1 VATLSNLIDEVK
13 ANLQGYTLNQD
24 RITYVANEPSV
35 ANPEG
40 GINAT
45 DISIKVGSQ
54 DNLSKGIIEIDDEL
68 IYVDSFNKTSNTLNV
83 IEAGFGRG
91 FQGTQAASHAK
102 FAPVILSP
110 TFPRSSI
117 KKAIN
122 DTIGSLFPKLWG
134 TASTTFT
141 FNGVV
146 NTYTLPAE
154 AEEVLSVSWQSV
166 GSSQEW
172 YPVKRWRP
180 DPMANTGAFTS
191 GHTITVYDGITPG
204 RTVQVYYTKEPSV
217 LVNNSD
223 DFSAVTGLTE
233 SCRDIVV
240 LGAAYRLLSYIDPGR
255 INLASAE
262 SDTADTKLPSTAGTS
277 ASRYIFAL
285 YQQRLNE
292 EAGKLQG
299 KFPTKIRYNR

>member
-1 VATLSNLIDEVK
+1 VATLSDLVDEVK

-24 RITYVANEPSV
+24 RLTYI
-35 ANPEG
+35 ANPG
-40 GINAT
+40 GINTT
-45 DISIKVGSQ
+45 DVSIKVGSQ
-54 DNLSKGIIEIDDEL
+54 ENLSKGIVEIDDEL
-68 IYVDSFNKTSNTLNV
+68 IYVDSFDRTTNTLNV
-83 IEAGFGRG
+83 IPAGFGRG
-91 FQGTQAASHAK
+91 FNGTDAATHAQY
-102 FAPVILSP
+102 APVILSP
-110 TFPRSSI
+110 TFPRYSV

-146 NTYTLPAE
+146 NTYTLPTE

-166 GSSQEW
+166 GSSKEW

-180 DPMANTGAFTS
+180 DSMANTGAFTS
-191 GHTITVYDGITPG
+191 GNTITVYDGITPG
-204 RTVQVYYTKEPSV
+204 RTVQVYYTKEPSL

-223 DFSAVTGLTE
+223 EFTTVTGLTE
-233 SCRDIVV
+233 SCRDVV
-240 LGAAYRLLSYIDPGR
+240 ALGAAYRLLSYIDPGR

-262 SDTADTKLPSTAGTS
+262 ADTADSKLPSTAGTS

>member
-1 VATLSNLIDEVK
+1 MATLSNLVDEVK

-24 RITYVANEPSV
+24 RITYVANPR
-35 ANPEG
+35 
-40 GINAT
+40 GISST
-45 DISIKVGSQ
+45 DIAIKVGSQ
-54 DNLSKGIIEIDDEL
+54 DNLSKGIVEIDDEL
-68 IYVDSFNKTSNTLNV
+68 IYVDSFDKTTNTLNV
-83 IEAGFGRG
+83 IPAGFGRG
-91 FQGTQAASHAK
+91 FQATTAASHAQY
-102 FAPVILSP
+102 APVILSP
-110 TFPRSSI
+110 TFPRASI

-146 NTYTLPAE
+146 NTYTLPTE
-154 AEEVLSVSWQSV
+154 AQDVLSVSWQSV
-166 GSSQEW
+166 GSSKEW

-191 GHTITVYDGITPG
+191 GNTITVYDGITPG
-204 RTVQVYYTKEPSV
+204 RTVQVFYTKEPSL

-223 DFSAVTGLTE
+223 DFSTVTGLTE
-233 SCRDIVV
+233 SCRDVV
-240 LGAAYRLLSYIDPGR
+240 ALGAAYRLLSYLDPGR

-262 SDTADTKLPSTAGTS
+262 ADTADSKLPSTAGTS

>member
-1 VATLSNLIDEVK
+1 VAILSDLIDEVK

-24 RITYVANEPSV
+24 RITYVANT
-35 ANPEG
+35 N

-45 DISIKVGSQ
+45 DVSIQVGSQ
-54 DNLSKGIIEIDDEL
+54 DNLSKGIVEIDDEL
-68 IYVDSFNKTSNTLNV
+68 IYIDSFDKTTSTLNV
-83 IEAGFGRG
+83 IPSGFGRG
-91 FQGTQAASHAK
+91 FQGTQAAPHAK

-110 TFPRSSI
+110 TFPRASI

-180 DPMANTGAFTS
+180 DPMANTGSFTS

-204 RTVQVYYTKEPSV
+204 RTVQVYYTKEPSL
-217 LVNNSD
+217 LVDNND
-223 DFSAVTGLTE
+223 EFTTVTGLTE
-233 SCRDIVV
+233 SCRDVV
-240 LGAAYRLLSYIDPGR
+240 ALGAAYRLLSYIDPGR

-262 SDTADTKLPSTAGTS
+262 SDTADSKLPSTAGTS

>member
-1 VATLSNLIDEVK
+1 MATLSNLIDEVK

-24 RITYVANEPSV
+24 RLTYVAN
-35 ANPEG
+35 AG
-40 GINAT
+40 GITASEV
-45 DISIKVGSQ
+45 DIQVGSQ
-54 DNLSKGIIEIDDEL
+54 DNLAKGIVEIDDEL
-68 IYVDSFNKTSNTLNV
+68 IYVDSFDKTNNTLKV
-83 IEAGFGRG
+83 IRAGFGRG
-91 FQGTQAASHAK
+91 FQGTTATSHAEY
-102 FAPVILSP
+102 APVILSP
-110 TFPRSSI
+110 TFPRVSI
-117 KKAIN
+117 KRAIN

-146 NTYTLPAE
+146 NTYTLPVE
-154 AEEVLSVSWQSV
+154 AEDVLSVAWESV
-166 GSSQEW
+166 GSSKEW

-191 GHTITVYDGITPG
+191 GNTITVYDGITPG
-204 RTVQVYYTKEPSV
+204 RTVQITYTKEPS
-217 LVNNSD
+217 LLANNND
-223 DFSAVTGLTE
+223 EFTTVTGLPE
-233 SCRDIVV
+233 SCRDVVV

-262 SDTADTKLPSTAGTS
+262 ADTADSKLPSTAGTS

-299 KFPTKIRYNR
+299 KYPTKIRYNR

>member
-24 RITYVANEPSV
+24 RITYVANPS
-35 ANPEG
+35 
-40 GINAT
+40 GITAS
-45 DISIKVGSQ
+45 DVSIKVGSQ
-54 DNLSKGIIEIDDEL
+54 ENLSKGIVEIDDEL
-68 IYVDSFNKTSNTLNV
+68 IYVDSFDKTTSTLNV
-83 IEAGFGRG
+83 IPSGFGRG
-91 FQGTQAASHAK
+91 FQGTEAASHAQN
-102 FAPVILSP
+102 APVILSP
-110 TFPRSSI
+110 TFPRASI

-122 DTIGSLFPKLWG
+122 NTIGSLFPKLWG

-146 NTYTLPAE
+146 NTYTLPAN

-166 GSSQEW
+166 GSSKEW

-191 GHTITVYDGITPG
+191 GNTITVYDGITPG
-204 RTVQVYYTKEPSV
+204 RTVQVYYTKEPSL

-223 DFSAVTGLTE
+223 EFTTVTGLTE
-233 SCRDIVV
+233 SCRDVV
-240 LGAAYRLLSYIDPGR
+240 ALGAAYRLLSYIDPGR

-262 SDTADTKLPSTAGTS
+262 SDTADSKLPSTAGTS

>member
-1 VATLSNLIDEVK
+1 MATLSNLVDEVK

-24 RITYVANEPSV
+24 RITYVANPS
-35 ANPEG
+35 
-40 GINAT
+40 GISST
-45 DISIKVGSQ
+45 DIAIKVGSQ
-54 DNLSKGIIEIDDEL
+54 DNLSKGIVEIDDEL
-68 IYVDSFNKTSNTLNV
+68 IYVDSFDKTTNTLNV
-83 IEAGFGRG
+83 IPAGFGRG
-91 FQGTQAASHAK
+91 FQATTAASHAQY
-102 FAPVILSP
+102 APVILSP
-110 TFPRSSI
+110 TFPRASI

-134 TASTTFT
+134 TASTSFT
-141 FNGVV
+141 YNGVV
-146 NTYTLPAE
+146 NTYPLPAE
-154 AEEVLSVSWQSV
+154 VQDVISVTWQSV
-166 GSSQEW
+166 GSSKEW

-191 GHTITVYDGITPG
+191 GNTITVYDGITPG
-204 RTVQVYYTKEPSV
+204 RTVQVYYTKEPSL

-223 DFSAVTGLTE
+223 DFSTVTGLTE
-233 SCRDIVV
+233 SCRDVV
-240 LGAAYRLLSYIDPGR
+240 ALGAAYRLLSYIDPGR

-262 SDTADTKLPSTAGTS
+262 SDTADSKLPSTAGTS

>member
-24 RITYVANEPSV
+24 RITYVANPS
-35 ANPEG
+35 
-40 GINAT
+40 GITAS
-45 DISIKVGSQ
+45 DVSIKVGSQ
-54 DNLSKGIIEIDDEL
+54 ENLSKGIVEIDDEL
-68 IYVDSFNKTSNTLNV
+68 IYVDSFDKTTSTLNV
-83 IEAGFGRG
+83 IPSGFGRG
-91 FQGTQAASHAK
+91 FQGTEAASHAQN
-102 FAPVILSP
+102 APVILSP
-110 TFPRSSI
+110 TFPRASI

-146 NTYTLPAE
+146 NTYTLPAN

-166 GSSQEW
+166 GSSKEW

-204 RTVQVYYTKEPSV
+204 RTVQVYYTKEPSL

-223 DFSAVTGLTE
+223 EFTTVTGLTE
-233 SCRDIVV
+233 SCRDVV
-240 LGAAYRLLSYIDPGR
+240 ALGAAYRLLSYIDPGR

-262 SDTADTKLPSTAGTS
+262 SDTADSKLPSTAGTS

>member
-1 VATLSNLIDEVK
+1 MATLSNLIDEVK

-24 RITYVANEPSV
+24 RLTYVANTS
-35 ANPEG
+35 
-40 GINAT
+40 GITAS
-45 DISIKVGSQ
+45 DVSIQVGSQ
-54 DNLSKGIIEIDDEL
+54 DNLSKGIVEIDDEL
-68 IYVDSFNKTSNTLNV
+68 IYIDSFDKTNNTLNV
-83 IEAGFGRG
+83 IPAGFGRG
-91 FQGTQAASHAK
+91 FQGTTATSHARY
-102 FAPVILSP
+102 APVILSP
-110 TFPRSSI
+110 TFPRASI

-146 NTYTLPAE
+146 NTYTLPAD
-154 AEEVLSVSWQSV
+154 AEDVLSVAWESV
-166 GSSQEW
+166 GSSKEW

-191 GHTITVYDGITPG
+191 GNTITVYDGITPG
-204 RTVQVYYTKEPSV
+204 RTVQITYTKEPSL

-223 DFSAVTGLTE
+223 DFTTVTGLTE
-233 SCRDIVV
+233 SCRDVV
-240 LGAAYRLLSYIDPGR
+240 ALGAAYRLLSYLDPGR

-262 SDTADTKLPSTAGTS
+262 ADTADFKLPSTAGTS

-292 EAGKLQG
+292 EAGKLQV
-299 KFPTKIRYNR
+299 KYPTKIRYNR

>member
-1 VATLSNLIDEVK
+1 MATLSNLVDEVK

-24 RITYVANEPSV
+24 RITYVANPS
-35 ANPEG
+35 
-40 GINAT
+40 GISST
-45 DISIKVGSQ
+45 DIAIKVGSQ
-54 DNLSKGIIEIDDEL
+54 DNLSKGIVEIDDEL
-68 IYVDSFNKTSNTLNV
+68 IYVDSFDKTTNTLNV
-83 IEAGFGRG
+83 IPAGFGRG
-91 FQGTQAASHAK
+91 FQATTAASHAQY
-102 FAPVILSP
+102 APVILSP
-110 TFPRSSI
+110 AFPRASI

-134 TASTTFT
+134 TASTSFT
-141 FNGVV
+141 YNGVV
-146 NTYTLPAE
+146 NTYTLPTE
-154 AEEVLSVSWQSV
+154 AQDVLSVSWQSV
-166 GSSQEW
+166 GSSKEW

-191 GHTITVYDGITPG
+191 GNTITVYDGITPG
-204 RTVQVYYTKEPSV
+204 RTVQVFYTKEPSL

-223 DFSAVTGLTE
+223 DFSAVTGLSE
-233 SCRDIVV
+233 SCRDVV
-240 LGAAYRLLSYIDPGR
+240 ALGAAYRLLSYLDPGR

-262 SDTADTKLPSTAGTS
+262 ADTADSKLPSTAGTS

>member
-1 VATLSNLIDEVK
+1 VATLSNLVDEVK

-24 RITYVANEPSV
+24 RITYVANPS
-35 ANPEG
+35 
-40 GINAT
+40 GISST
-45 DISIKVGSQ
+45 DIAIKVGSQ
-54 DNLSKGIIEIDDEL
+54 DNLSKGIVEIDDEL
-68 IYVDSFNKTSNTLNV
+68 IYVDSFDKTTNTLNV
-83 IEAGFGRG
+83 IPAGFGRG
-91 FQGTQAASHAK
+91 FQATTAASHAQY
-102 FAPVILSP
+102 APVILSP
-110 TFPRSSI
+110 TFPRASI

-134 TASTTFT
+134 TASTSFT
-141 FNGVV
+141 YNGVV
-146 NTYTLPAE
+146 NTYPLPAE
-154 AEEVLSVSWQSV
+154 VQDVISVTWQSV
-166 GSSQEW
+166 GSSKEW

-191 GHTITVYDGITPG
+191 GNTITVYDGITPG
-204 RTVQVYYTKEPSV
+204 RTVQVYYTKEPSL

-223 DFSAVTGLTE
+223 DFSTVTGLTE
-233 SCRDIVV
+233 SCRDVV
-240 LGAAYRLLSYIDPGR
+240 ALGAAYRLLSYIDPGR

-262 SDTADTKLPSTAGTS
+262 SDTADSKLPSTAGTS

>member
-1 VATLSNLIDEVK
+1 MATLSDLVDEVK

-24 RITYVANEPSV
+24 RLTYI
-35 ANPEG
+35 ANPG
-40 GINAT
+40 GINTT
-45 DISIKVGSQ
+45 DVSIKVGSQ
-54 DNLSKGIIEIDDEL
+54 ENLSKGIVEIDDEL
-68 IYVDSFNKTSNTLNV
+68 IYVDSFDRTTNTLNV
-83 IEAGFGRG
+83 IPAGFGRG
-91 FQGTQAASHAK
+91 FNGTDAATHAQY
-102 FAPVILSP
+102 APVILSP
-110 TFPRSSI
+110 TFPRYSV

-146 NTYTLPAE
+146 NTYTLPTE

-166 GSSQEW
+166 GSSKEW

-180 DPMANTGAFTS
+180 DSMANTGAFTS
-191 GHTITVYDGITPG
+191 GNTITVYDGITPG
-204 RTVQVYYTKEPSV
+204 RTVQVYYTKEPSL

-223 DFSAVTGLTE
+223 EFTTVTGLTE
-233 SCRDIVV
+233 SCRDVV
-240 LGAAYRLLSYIDPGR
+240 ALGAAYRLLSYIDPGR

-262 SDTADTKLPSTAGTS
+262 ADTADSKLPSTAGTS

>member
-1 VATLSNLIDEVK
+1 VATLSNLVDEVK

-24 RITYVANEPSV
+24 RITYVANPS
-35 ANPEG
+35 
-40 GINAT
+40 GITAS
-45 DISIKVGSQ
+45 DVSIKVGSQ
-54 DNLSKGIIEIDDEL
+54 DNLSKGIVEIDDEL
-68 IYVDSFNKTSNTLNV
+68 IYIDSFDKTTNTLNV
-83 IEAGFGRG
+83 IPAGFGRG
-91 FQGTQAASHAK
+91 FQATTAASHAQY
-102 FAPVILSP
+102 APVILSP
-110 TFPRSSI
+110 TFPRASI

-154 AEEVLSVSWQSV
+154 AEDVLSVSWQSV

-180 DPMANTGAFTS
+180 DSMANTGSFTS
-191 GHTITVYDGITPG
+191 GNTITVYDGITPG
-204 RTVQVYYTKEPSV
+204 RTVQVYYTKEPSL

-223 DFSAVTGLTE
+223 DFSTVTGLTE
-233 SCRDIVV
+233 SCRDVV
-240 LGAAYRLLSYIDPGR
+240 ALGAAYRLLSYIDPGR

-262 SDTADTKLPSTAGTS
+262 ADTADSKLPSTAGTS

>member
-1 VATLSNLIDEVK
+1 MAILSDLIDEVK

-24 RITYVANEPSV
+24 RITYVDNAPS
-35 ANPEG
+35 

-45 DISIKVGSQ
+45 DTDIVVGSQ
-54 DNLSKGIIEIDDEL
+54 DNLSKGIVEIDDEL
-68 IYVDSFNKTSNTLNV
+68 IYVDSFDKTTNTLKV
-83 IEAGFGRG
+83 IKAGFGRG
-91 FQGTQAASHAK
+91 FQGTQAASHAR

-154 AEEVLSVSWQSV
+154 AQDVLSVSWQSV
-166 GSSQEW
+166 GSSKEW

-191 GHTITVYDGITPG
+191 GNTITVYDGITPG
-204 RTVQVYYTKEPSV
+204 RTVQVYYTKEPSL
-217 LVNNSD
+217 LVDND
-223 DFSAVTGLTE
+223 DEFTTVTGLSE
-233 SCRDIVV
+233 SCRDIVA

-262 SDTADTKLPSTAGTS
+262 ADTADTKLPSTAGTS

>member
-1 VATLSNLIDEVK
+1 MATLSTLVDEVK

-24 RITYVANEPSV
+24 RITYVANPS
-35 ANPEG
+35 
-40 GINAT
+40 GISAT
-45 DISIKVGSQ
+45 DIAIKVGSQ
-54 DNLSKGIIEIDDEL
+54 DNLSKGIVEIDDEL
-68 IYVDSFNKTSNTLNV
+68 IYVDSFDKTTNILNV
-83 IEAGFGRG
+83 IPAGFGRG
-91 FQGTQAASHAK
+91 FQATTAASHAQY
-102 FAPVILSP
+102 APVILSP
-110 TFPRSSI
+110 AFPRASI

-134 TASTTFT
+134 TASTSFT
-141 FNGVV
+141 YNGVV
-146 NTYTLPAE
+146 NTYPLPAE
-154 AEEVLSVSWQSV
+154 VQDVISVTWQSV
-166 GSSQEW
+166 GSSKEW

-180 DPMANTGAFTS
+180 DSMANTGAFTS
-191 GHTITVYDGITPG
+191 GNTITVYDGITPG
-204 RTVQVYYTKEPSV
+204 RTVQVYYTKEPSL

-223 DFSAVTGLTE
+223 DFTTVTGLSE
-233 SCRDIVV
+233 SCRDVV
-240 LGAAYRLLSYIDPGR
+240 ALGAAYRLLSYLDPGR

-262 SDTADTKLPSTAGTS
+262 ADTADSKLPSTAGTS

>member
-1 VATLSNLIDEVK
+1 MATLSNLIDEVK

-24 RITYVANEPSV
+24 RITYVANPS
-35 ANPEG
+35 

-45 DISIKVGSQ
+45 DISIQVGSQ

-68 IYVDSFNKTSNTLNV
+68 IYIDSFDRTTNTLNV
-83 IEAGFGRG
+83 IPAGFGRG
-91 FQGTQAASHAK
+91 FQATGAASHAQY
-102 FAPVILSP
+102 APVILSP
-110 TFPRSSI
+110 TFPRASI

-166 GSSQEW
+166 GSSKEW

-204 RTVQVYYTKEPSV
+204 RTVQVYYAKEPSL

-223 DFSAVTGLTE
+223 EFTTVTGLTE
-233 SCRDIVV
+233 SCRDVV
-240 LGAAYRLLSYIDPGR
+240 ALGAAYRLLSYIDPGR

-262 SDTADTKLPSTAGTS
+262 ADTADSKLPSTAGTS

>member
-1 VATLSNLIDEVK
+1 MATLSNLIDEVK

-24 RITYVANEPSV
+24 RLTYVANT
-35 ANPEG
+35 N
-40 GINAT
+40 GITAS
-45 DISIKVGSQ
+45 DVSIQVGSQ
-54 DNLSKGIIEIDDEL
+54 DNLAKGVVEIDDEL
-68 IYVDSFNKTSNTLNV
+68 IYVDSFDKTSNTLNV
-83 IEAGFGRG
+83 IPAGFGRG
-91 FQGTQAASHAK
+91 FQGTDATSHARY
-102 FAPVILSP
+102 APVILSP
-110 TFPRSSI
+110 TFPRISI
-117 KKAIN
+117 KRAIN

-154 AEEVLSVSWQSV
+154 AQDVLSVSWESV
-166 GSSQEW
+166 GSSDEW

-191 GHTITVYDGITPG
+191 GNTITVYDGITPG
-204 RTVQVYYTKEPSV
+204 RTVQVYYTKEPSL

-223 DFSAVTGLTE
+223 EFTTTTGLTE
-233 SCRDIVV
+233 SCRDVV
-240 LGAAYRLLSYIDPGR
+240 ALGAAYRLLSYLDPGR

-262 SDTADTKLPSTAGTS
+262 SDTADSKLPSTAGTS

-299 KFPTKIRYNR
+299 KYPTKIRYNR

>member
-1 VATLSNLIDEVK
+1 VATLSNLVDEVK

-24 RITYVANEPSV
+24 RITYVANPS
-35 ANPEG
+35 
-40 GINAT
+40 GISST
-45 DISIKVGSQ
+45 DIAIKVGSQ
-54 DNLSKGIIEIDDEL
+54 DNLSKGIVEIDDEL
-68 IYVDSFNKTSNTLNV
+68 IYVDSFDKTTNTLNV
-83 IEAGFGRG
+83 IPAGFGRG
-91 FQGTQAASHAK
+91 FQATTAASHAQY
-102 FAPVILSP
+102 APVILSP
-110 TFPRSSI
+110 TFPRASI

-134 TASTTFT
+134 TASTSFT
-141 FNGVV
+141 YNGVV
-146 NTYTLPAE
+146 NTYPLPAE
-154 AEEVLSVSWQSV
+154 VQDVISVTWQSV
-166 GSSQEW
+166 GSSKEW

-191 GHTITVYDGITPG
+191 GNTITVYDGITPG
-204 RTVQVYYTKEPSV
+204 RTVQVFYTKEPSL

-223 DFSAVTGLTE
+223 DFSAVTGLSE
-233 SCRDIVV
+233 SCRDVV
-240 LGAAYRLLSYIDPGR
+240 ALGAAYRLLSYLDPGR

-262 SDTADTKLPSTAGTS
+262 ADTADSKLPSTAGTS